1 MPMKS
6 VTIFLAGAILLAG
19 CAQHRLTVPRPDPT
33 GQPVTVNSNAFLFGV
48 RQPRTK
54 AECPTNLLAE
64 VRVHQNLLQ
73 ALATVVTLGL
83 WQPTR
88 LEYRCAKVPVEGIGT
103 MEEGDSK

>member
-1 MPMKS
+1 MKS
-6 VTIFLAGAILLAG
+6 VTMTVASAMLLAG

-33 GQPVTVNSNAFLFGV
+33 GQPVIVDSNAFLLGV

-64 VRVHQNLLQ
+64 VRVHQNVLQ
-73 ALATVVTLGL
+73 ALATLVTFGL

-88 LEYRCAKVPVEGIGT
+88 LEYRCAKVPVQGIGT
-103 MEEGDSK
+103 MEEGEAK